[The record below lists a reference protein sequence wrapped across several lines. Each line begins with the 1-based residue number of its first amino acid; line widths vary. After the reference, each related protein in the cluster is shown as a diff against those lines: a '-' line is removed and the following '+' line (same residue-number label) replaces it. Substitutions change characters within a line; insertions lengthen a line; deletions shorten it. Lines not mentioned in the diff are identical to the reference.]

1 MLLCLRFALLLQPL
15 SESPAVE
22 PRDRQDETAAQREG
36 TMACISAEVGD
47 WIAMDSRIDSVT
59 KQRQSNSSEHGNGT
73 AAVQAGH
80 TQA

>member
-1 MLLCLRFALLLQPL
+1 MCPAQWCSFYFLQPL
-15 SESPAVE
+15 SESPIVE

-59 KQRQSNSSEHGNGT
+59 KRQGNSSEHGAG
-73 AAVQAGH
+73 AAAEQA
-80 TQA
+80 QA